1 MKFVVDE
8 NVSRLVIDSLVDA
21 GHDVVSVHDIS
32 LTGAPDDAI
41 EEKQIRGRVVV
52 IEDARI
58 RVSAEAQ

>member
-32 LTGAPDDAI
+32 LTGAQDDAI

-58 RVSAEAQ
+58 RVSGEVR